1 MVRVIVIFLVC
12 ISVLF
17 AGGCVPGR
25 WHGAPHPSSD
35 IEAPTFCL
43 YKGWEGEPDAKPIA
57 IYRIRVNRTNKID
70 DEPINWAKWMEY
82 HQVSPPIDQS
92 AWEIEFTPDGKSKP
106 PEKPLACIIYGRVPP
121 GYIEHI
127 PAQPLIPERIYTV
140 QIKPKGGM
148 PNSYV
153 YFFIR
158 ADVQG
163 RPIQLEHRFPV
174 GREEIIGVIPKQ

>member
-1 MVRVIVIFLVC
+1 MMRAIVVFLIC

-25 WHGAPHPSSD
+25 WHGAPHPNSD

-43 YKGWEGEPDAKPIA
+43 YKGWESEPDAKPIA
-57 IYRIRVNRTNKID
+57 IYRIRVIREEKVNGEPGDWNNRGRRYADQDTWDI
-70 DEPINWAKWMEY
+70 EY
-82 HQVSPPIDQS
+82 
-92 AWEIEFTPDGKSKP
+92 APDGKSKP

-153 YFFIR
+153 YFLIR

-163 RPIQLEHRFPV
+163 RPTQLEHRFPV